1 MSLLK
6 PLLPEYDPL
15 KWARMP
21 FGERARLACQSFAV
35 QGWGSPAAVYLFY
48 ALKIALYI
56 AGWWLFCSFTPGL
69 GNLGTIG
76 HWWLAKTAFQKA
88 VLWSMLFEG
97 LGLGCGSGP
106 LTARYMPPFTAFL
119 HFLRPGTI
127 KRPLVATLPVLGGYK
142 RTWLDVLAYAAVNVL
157 LIATLISKSIPA
169 GLEAAIAALYLVLA
183 LADKTIF
190 LSARGEHY
198 WTAVTLFALAS
209 NWTGAVKALWL
220 ALWFWAGFSKLNH
233 HFTSVVCVMNSNAP
247 GTASIPGLRKRFY
260 RSFPDDLRPS
270 RLADIAHGGVALE
283 FGVPLLLFLGK
294 GGTGTTVGLIMMV
307 FLHAFITSNVPAG
320 VPLEWNVMMVYGGF
334 FLFDQHAHV
343 SIFSMSPVSGAFLA
357 VMIALIPMLGNLYPS
372 RISFLMAMRYYAG
385 NWPYSVW
392 LFKGE
397 SHRKLERIKKT
408 AAWVPDQVA
417 RFYDETTA
425 IALAS
430 KLMGWR
436 LLHLQGRAL
445 SDLVPQAVDH
455 FEDYTWMDGELVGGM
470 VLGYDFG
477 DGHFYDEELLY
488 AIQQECGF
496 EVGELRVIMV
506 ESQPFGRRTVC
517 YRIHDAA
524 TGRLAHG
531 DIDIQALRERQ
542 PWESSQARPSGAAE
556 PDADGDDERAS
567 ERHLEQADAERDVE
581 EALADE

>member
-1 MSLLK
+1 MRLPK
-6 PLLPEYDPL
+6 PLLPEWDAL
-15 KWARMP
+15 EWARMP
-21 FGERARLACQSFAV
+21 FPERARMACQSFAV
-35 QGWGSPAAVYLFY
+35 QGWGSPAGVYVFY

-69 GNLGTIG
+69 GNLNTIG
-76 HWWLAKTAFQKA
+76 HWWLSSTAFEKA

-106 LTARYMPPFTAFL
+106 LTARYVPPFTAFL

-127 KRPLVATLPVLGGYK
+127 KRPLFAGVPVFGGYR
-142 RTWLDVLAYAAVNVL
+142 RTWLDVLLYAAVNVL
-157 LIATLISKSIPA
+157 LL
-169 GLEAAIAALYLVLA
+169 AALVSATIPVGLLAPIVGLYLILA

-198 WTAVTLFALAS
+198 WTAVTLFVLAS
-209 NWTGAVKALWL
+209 NWIPAVKALWL

-247 GTASIPGLRKRFY
+247 GTARMPWLRKRFY
-260 RSFPDDLRPS
+260 RDFPDDLRPS
-270 RLADIAHGGVALE
+270 RLASIAHGGVALE
-283 FGVPLLLFLGK
+283 FGVPLMLFLGK
-294 GGTGTTVGLIMMV
+294 GGTVTTIGLIMMV

-334 FLFDQHAHV
+334 FLFDKHAAA

-357 VMIALIPMLGNLYPS
+357 VMVVVIPVLGNLFPS

-397 SHRKLERIKKT
+397 SYRKLDKIKKT
-408 AAWVPDQVA
+408 AAWPPDQVE
-417 RFYDETTA
+417 RFYDEATA
-425 IALAS
+425 IAISS
-430 KLMGWR
+430 KLVGWR
-436 LLHLQGRAL
+436 LLHLQGRVMA
-445 SDLVPQAVDH
+445 DLVPRAVED

-477 DGHFYDEELLY
+477 DGHLMDEELLR
-488 AIQQECGF
+488 AMQQQCGF
-496 EVGELRVIMV
+496 ADGELRVIVV
-506 ESQPFGRRTVC
+506 ESQPFGRHTVN
-517 YRIHDAA
+517 YRIHDAQ
-524 TGRLAHG
+524 TGKLAEG
-531 DIDIQALRERQ
+531 DIDVRALRERQ
-542 PWESSQARPSGAAE
+542 PWESSASASAALGAAE
-556 PDADGDDERAS
+556 PDADADDERAA
-567 ERHLEQADAERDVE
+567 ERHLQQADA
-581 EALADE
+581 